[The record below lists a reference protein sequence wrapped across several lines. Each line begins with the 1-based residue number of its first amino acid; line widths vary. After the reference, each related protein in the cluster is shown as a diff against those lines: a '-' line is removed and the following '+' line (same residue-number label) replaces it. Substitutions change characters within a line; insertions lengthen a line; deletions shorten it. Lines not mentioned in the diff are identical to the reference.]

1 MNIQR
6 ILRICVVFV
15 LTAIATTVL
24 ACIIGT
30 QFVLA
35 DLNDVGIAIPF
46 GVRIATTWHDVV
58 NLGFIPSPSF
68 GFSYGQVITVGFLFA
83 FLAAAAVS
91 HLLPRFRIIIY
102 TTAGAVAFLTQLELS
117 SFSFGVTMYAF
128 ARTPLGLA
136 AQALAGA
143 MGGWLFAKYT
153 ARGETA

>member
-1 MNIQR
+1 MAQR
-6 ILRICVVFV
+6 IVRIV
-15 LTAIATTVL
+15 LIFILTVIVTTIL

-35 DLNDVGIAIPF
+35 DLSDIGVLIPF
-46 GVRIATTWHDVV
+46 AVRIATTWYDIV

-68 GFSYGQVITVGFLFA
+68 GFSYGQVITVGFLIA

-91 HLLPRFRIIIY
+91 HYLPQFRVVIF
-102 TTAGAVAFLTQLELS
+102 TVAGAVAFLTQLELS
-117 SFSFGVTMYAF
+117 SFSFGVTMFAF

-143 MGGWLFAKYT
+143 LGGWLFAKYT
-153 ARGETA
+153 AQGETA